1 MTTKEN
7 EQYNVAMVRIEKLM
21 PLVTE
26 ETPEDDR
33 NSIELVLLS
42 NLVADYEQERSHQV
56 RPVATPKTLPL
67 RRCVMEV

>member
-1 MTTKEN
+1 
-7 EQYNVAMVRIEKLM
+7 M

-42 NLVADYEQERSHQV
+42 NLVADYERERYPIESD
-56 RPVATPKTLPL
+56 R
-67 RRCVMEV
+67 

>member
-21 PLVTE
+21 PQVTE
-26 ETPEDDR
+26 DTPENGR

-42 NLVADYEQERSHQV
+42 NLVADYEQKRYPIKSG
-56 RPVATPKTLPL
+56 R
-67 RRCVMEV
+67 